1 MIVITVVAAEAGLV
15 VLLFVDQ
22 LLVVPV
28 VVLLEVLLQVAAR
41 SFLA

>member
-1 MIVITVVAAEAGLV
+1 MVAAAAGLV

-28 VVLLEVLLQVAAR
+28 LIVLLEVLLEVAVR
-41 SFLA
+41 SILA